1 MAYSV
6 PFPSVRFTRSFSFVS
21 VLFFSLK
28 LSVFGTGQAERSFF
42 LSDHLLRET
51 RDVQGP
57 VFARDTPEDYGMTP
71 QGRS

>member
-28 LSVFGTGQAERSFF
+28 LTVFGTGQAERSFF
-42 LSDHLLRET
+42 N
-51 RDVQGP
+51 QII
-57 VFARDTPEDYGMTP
+57 Y
-71 QGRS
+71 